1 MKKILVIMLSMVLV
15 VIFTACGGGSAEID
29 KKDIAESIEKVEM
42 SEEVTAEEKEEVEKL
57 QKEYTEKIAKAKDA
71 KEAAKLK
78 EEFEEKANAATDNKV
93 TVPVSRPTSSSPSD
107 SNSSGS
113 SSSSGSTK
121 PNTNNES
128 QSDKPNTDNGSSGNN
143 KPDTGISSS
152 GKPSIDNSSSS
163 GSAKP
168 STPSH
173 THITEGDMGW
183 ADSPEEIRGI
193 YEARRADWKAKVAA
207 GDHTSPEPIN
217 YNYQKCGCGKYT
229 GSIVYGNP
237 HTCIAAGNT
246 GMWFDTRDECE
257 AYYNSELS
265 KLGDKWDNGE
275 ITTEEYG
282 QMLFGWQGKQCS
294 CGRWTVSFFTLN

>member
-15 VIFTACGGGSAEID
+15 VIFTACGGGSGEID
-29 KKDIAESIEKVEM
+29 KEDIAESIEKVEL
-42 SEEVTAEEKEEVEKL
+42 SEEVTSEEKEEVEKL

-93 TVPVSRPTSSSPSD
+93 TVPVSRPTSSSPSN

-128 QSDKPNTDNGSSGNN
+128 QSDKPSTDNG
-143 KPDTGISSS
+143 
-152 GKPSIDNSSSS
+152 SS

-168 STPSH
+168 SIPSH

-193 YEARRADWKAKVAA
+193 YEARRADWKARVAA

-237 HTCIAAGNT
+237 HTCIAVGNT

-257 AYYNSELS
+257 EYYDAEMC
-265 KLGDKWDNGE
+265 KLGDSLIAGE
-275 ITTEEYG
+275 ITPEEYDAS
-282 QMLFGWQGKQCS
+282 MFGWQGKQCS
-294 CGRWTVSFFTLN
+294 CGRWTISFFSVDR